1 MIKTHPVIKGTAAT
15 LLVVF
20 GLIMIVWAHNRRA
33 PSIAAQNQAD
43 SVRTVRLR
51 LTFADG
57 HWANVTEV
65 EGGTIRIEK
74 DGKKLAIT
82 PYIRDQS
89 SGKVELR
96 VFQVVQREGRETMEA
111 VDTSLVDKSLT
122 KLTRGNLP
130 MSVQVLDA
138 GRKLPTDL
146 HIAAV
151 SECCARTCS
160 GMLVCGVCVCT
171 DCESCSTKNWCD
183 CNPPAPP
190 EE

>member
-1 MIKTHPVIKGTAAT
+1 MIKTHRVIKGTAAT

-20 GLIMIVWAHNRRA
+20 GLITIAWAHHRRA
-33 PSIAAQNQAD
+33 PSRAAQNQAD
-43 SVRTVRLR
+43 SVRMVRLR
-51 LTFADG
+51 FTFADG

-74 DGKKLAIT
+74 DGQKLAIT
-82 PYIRDQS
+82 PYIRDQG

-96 VFQVVQREGRETMEA
+96 VFQSTANVGRETMEM
-111 VDTSLVDKSLT
+111 VDTLLIDKNLT
-122 KLTRGNLP
+122 KLPRGNLP
-130 MSVQVLDA
+130 VSVQVLDA
-138 GRKLPTDL
+138 GRKLPADL
-146 HIAAV
+146 HIAAA

-171 DCESCSTKNWCD
+171 DCQSCSTKNWCD